1 MNYEGSTCICR
12 VPKAQLRPGTF
23 VECVHCGR
31 WRREG
36 PMRLTVQAAVVAA
49 LLTSCD
55 LRHREN
61 ALPPAARWYCAF
73 FFFRGVYITAAAF
86 PRSRPTREKSA
97 HLPIG
102 LHYVTSI
109 CTTPLIN
116 TWHTLHFV
124 SSQQLG
130 HVCGRLCR
138 GRRSPTG
145 GAGRDA
151 EHRPMVHADEPRR
164 PPGLP
169 GMWRSPLGLV
179 TDAAGPPRPV
189 YRDGDLAE

>member
-31 WRREG
+31 WRRER

-73 FFFRGVYITAAAF
+73 FFSGGLQHRGCISSLAPDTRKIGTFTHRPPLCNIYLYNPADQHLAHFTLRLFPATWACLRAAMPRAALPNRGGRPRCRTPTDGSCGRTAKA
-86 PRSRPTREKSA
+86 SRPA
-97 HLPIG
+97 G
-102 LHYVTSI
+102 YVALAPGTS
-109 CTTPLIN
+109 
-116 TWHTLHFV
+116 
-124 SSQQLG
+124 
-130 HVCGRLCR
+130 
-138 GRRSPTG
+138 
-145 GAGRDA
+145 
-151 EHRPMVHADEPRR
+151 
-164 PPGLP
+164 
-169 GMWRSPLGLV
+169 
-179 TDAAGPPRPV
+179 
-189 YRDGDLAE
+189 Y